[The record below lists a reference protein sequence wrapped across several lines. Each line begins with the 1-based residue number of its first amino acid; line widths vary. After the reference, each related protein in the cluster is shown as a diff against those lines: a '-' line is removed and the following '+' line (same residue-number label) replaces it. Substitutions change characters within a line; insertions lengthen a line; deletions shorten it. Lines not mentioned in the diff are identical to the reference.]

1 MPPSQ
6 TPRRDFL
13 KAAAGLG
20 ATTALSGFSARSAA
34 APRYNVLFLMSDDM
48 RPELGCYG
56 NPLATTPT
64 IDGLAKA
71 GVMFERGYCQ
81 FPLCC
86 PSRTSM
92 LTGRQVINTGVYG
105 NRTWF
110 GDLHPEFI
118 SLPAWFKQHGYATLR
133 TGKIFHGGIDDT
145 DAWTEGGEKRTL
157 AGVDSSDAP
166 DAAASLRETA
176 PLPELAR
183 RNRQA
188 SRSSGMTNAEYSDR
202 AIVLEGDGEG
212 HGDYATADRAID
224 YLRRYKD
231 RPFFLGCG
239 FVKPHS
245 PPTAPQ
251 RFYDLYPLEKIRLP
265 VDFAPHRTVP
275 AGFPAGCLGRRNAD
289 RFIGRDA
296 SPEEAKKMT
305 QAYLASI
312 AWVDWNMGRVIAE
325 LDRLGL
331 REKTI
336 IVFTADH
343 GYQLGEKGKWSKAG
357 SLWEE
362 GARIPFFIVAPRA
375 KGKGRKCTRPV
386 EALNFYPT
394 LVDLCGLPV
403 PAGLEGRSMTPLL
416 QNPRAEWNHPA
427 YTVWSEDG
435 KTLTGIGVRVERW
448 RYAEYVLGGPM
459 LLDMENDPHQMKN
472 VAHDRKYAG
481 VAAQMNQL
489 IQRYRNRD
497 TWR

>member
-1 MPPSQ
+1 MP
-6 TPRRDFL
+6 TYTTHRRDFL
-13 KAAAGLG
+13 KGATALG
-20 ATTALSGFSARSAA
+20 ATALTGLSAA
-34 APRYNVLFLMSDDM
+34 APKYNVLFLMSDDM

-56 NPLATTPT
+56 NPIAVTPT
-64 IDGLAKA
+64 LDGLAKS

-86 PSRTSM
+86 PARTSM
-92 LTGRQVINTGVYG
+92 LTGRHVINTGVYG

-118 SLPAWFKQHGYATLR
+118 SLPAWFKQHGYSTLR

-157 AGVDSSDAP
+157 AGADSSDAP
-166 DAAASLRETA
+166 DATASTA
-176 PLPELAR
+176 GGTPLSEMAR

-188 SRSSGMTNAEYSDR
+188 SRNSGMTTAQYSDR

-212 HGDYATADRAID
+212 HGDYTAADRAID
-224 YLRRYKD
+224 CLRRYKD

-239 FVKPHS
+239 FGKPHS

-251 RFYDLYPLEKIRLP
+251 RFFDMYPVDKIRLP

-275 AGFPAGCLGRRNAD
+275 DGFPEGCLRPRNAD
-289 RFIGRDA
+289 LFIGRDA
-296 SPEEAKKMT
+296 SPDDAKQMT

-312 AWVDWNMGRVIAE
+312 AWVDWNIGRVIAE

-336 IVFTADH
+336 IVFSADH

-362 GARIPFFIVAPRA
+362 GARIPFFIATPHA
-375 KGKGRKCTRPV
+375 KGNGKKCTRPV

-394 LVDLCGLPV
+394 LLELCGLPA
-403 PAGLEGRSMTPLL
+403 PDGLQGRSMTPLL
-416 QNPRAEWNHPA
+416 DNPAAAWSHPA

-448 RYAEYVLGGPM
+448 RYAEYVLGGSM
-459 LLDMENDPHQMKN
+459 LLDMDNDPHQLKN
-472 VAHDRKYAG
+472 LAHDSKYAD
-481 VAAQMNQL
+481 VAAQMSRLVQN
-489 IQRYRNRD
+489 YRD
-497 TWR
+497 GFK